1 MNFEV
6 MQRTANMNSQKV
18 FFELVKTGLWA
29 DAEFTES
36 WIHGLTDSVDWD
48 EVYRLSEVQ
57 FVQGLVLQGFEW
69 YKEHKPECVASLSQ
83 DLLFQWIDDVLT
95 IETQNKAMNVF
106 VAKLIEKLRKADVF
120 AILVKGQGIAQCY
133 EKPLWRTS
141 GDIDLLLDEDNY
153 EKAKKRLL
161 AKAKD
166 VAKDYQFFKHI
177 GIFLNGWMIE
187 LHGTFHGRLSGR
199 IDKNLDQIQEQM
211 MKNKEIRVWYN
222 GETPV
227 YLPKP
232 DNDVVFVFAHILH
245 HFFFE
250 GVGLRQICDW
260 CRLLW
265 TYRKEI
271 DVKLLEYRLNR
282 MALMT
287 EWKAFS
293 AYAVEWLGMPADA
306 MPLYV
311 ENAHWTTK
319 AERINSFVLKV
330 GSFGQNQVRNTLCS
344 RFLLTRKIESLW
356 IRLGLLVLHFRIFPK
371 DSILF
376 FVNVLNSALHTAYE
390 RNSKN
395 KRQ

>member
-1 MNFEV
+1 MNNNIQIFYTFLRAGLWEHSV
-6 MQRTANMNSQKV
+6 ELSNY
-18 FFELVKTGLWA
+18 ELV
-29 DAEFTES
+29 DYN
-36 WIHGLTDSVDWD
+36 
-48 EVYRLSEVQ
+48 EVYRLAKEQSIVGLITAGQEVVQ
-57 FVQGLVLQGFEW
+57 NEWIKVHGSPFIPEDEWRFVMHTWLIEQRNVAINGF
-69 YKEHKPECVASLSQ
+69 
-83 DLLFQWIDDVLT
+83 LT
-95 IETQNKAMNVF
+95 
-106 VAKLIEKLRKADVF
+106 KLIEKLRSAGVYGL
-120 AILVKGQGIAQCY
+120 LVKGQGIAQCY
-133 EKPLWRTS
+133 ERPLWREA
-141 GDIDLLLDEDNY
+141 GDIDLLLDEENY
-153 EKAKKRLL
+153 NKAKNMLL
-161 AKAKD
+161 PKAQY
-166 VAKDYQFFKHI
+166 VEKDYDFFKHI
-177 GIFLNGWMIE
+177 GISLNGWMVE
-187 LHGTFHGRLSGR
+187 LHGTLHGRLSCR
-199 IDKNLDQIQEQM
+199 IDKTLDLIQEQM
-211 MKNKEIRVWYN
+211 LKNREVRIWKN
-222 GETPV
+222 GDTEV

-232 DNDVVFVFAHILH
+232 DNDVIFVFAHFLH

-271 DVKLLEYRLNR
+271 DVELLEHRLR
-282 MALMT
+282 KMALIT

-311 ENAHWTTK
+311 ENAHWSKK

-330 GSFGQNQVRNTLCS
+330 GNFGHNQVRNSLCS
-344 RFLLTRKIESLW
+344 RFWLMRKLESLW

-376 FVNVLNSALHTAYE
+376 FIHVLISAFKAAYE

>member
-1 MNFEV
+1 MFPGNNQILFYSLLK
-6 MQRTANMNSQKV
+6 A
-18 FFELVKTGLWA
+18 GLWGNGYTNTRICGNSDWEEVFQLA
-29 DAEFTES
+29 REQSVQGIILQGLEWFIEHGVISKGDLPRKLLLR
-36 WIHGLTDSVDWD
+36 WIN
-48 EVYRLSEVQ
+48 EVQ
-57 FVQGLVLQGFEW
+57 MLEQ
-69 YKEHKPECVASLSQ
+69 K
-83 DLLFQWIDDVLT
+83 
-95 IETQNKAMNVF
+95 NRAMNIF
-106 VAKLIEKLRKADVF
+106 IAGLIEKLRKDNIYAV
-120 AILVKGQGIAQCY
+120 LVKGQGSAQCY
-133 EKPLWRTS
+133 EKPLWRTC

-153 EKAKKRLL
+153 EKAKKLL
-161 AKAKD
+161 MPKAKK
-166 VAKDYQFFKHI
+166 VVKDYHFFKHI
-177 GIFLNGWMIE
+177 GLSLDGWMVE

-199 IDKNLDQIQEQM
+199 IDKNLDQIQEQIL
-211 MKNKEIRVWYN
+211 KNKEIRVWYN

-250 GVGLRQICDW
+250 GVGIRQICDW

-311 ENAHWTTK
+311 ENAHWTKK

-330 GSFGQNQVRNTLCS
+330 GNFGQNQVRNTLCS
-344 RFLLTRKIESLW
+344 KFLWTRKFESLW

-376 FVNVLNSALHTAYE
+376 FVNVLKSALHSAYE
-390 RNSKN
+390 RNSNN
-395 KRQ
+395 KQQ